1 LSYAPYFIF
10 IGGLNMGFPVL
21 TGPTTADATVGGL
34 TVSLT
39 PQQNKIKIVNNDT
52 ANSVKVTVG
61 TWADIWIHAGQTFE
75 SLAEYKAFTAYG
87 IGATVSITYTC
98 SELGTDV
105 ITRDEVVTNGI
116 KGLVAVADA
125 AATLTA
131 AQLIAQSV
139 FTQTPSAARTL
150 TTGTGAEIIAAF
162 PSYSVGSCIEFTIVN
177 LAAAQVITLAAGA
190 SGVTLV
196 GVATVQPVT
205 SATFLIRVVS
215 GTAVVIYRK

>member
-1 LSYAPYFIF
+1 MA
-10 IGGLNMGFPVL
+10 FPVL
-21 TGPTTADATVGGL
+21 TGPTTADAIVAGL
-34 TVSLT
+34 TVTLV
-39 PQQNKIKIVNNDT
+39 PQQNKIKITNNDT
-52 ANSVKVTVG
+52 ENSVKVTVG
-61 TWADIWIHAGQTFE
+61 TWTDIWIHAGQTFE
-75 SLAEYKAFTAYG
+75 SLAEHKSFTAYG

-105 ITRDEVVTNGI
+105 ITRDEAVIDGI

-131 AQLIAQSV
+131 AQLVAQSI
-139 FTQTPSAARTL
+139 FTQTPSAGRTL
-150 TTGTGAEIIAAF
+150 TTATGAEIIAAF

-196 GVATVQPVT
+196 GLATVAAVT
-205 SATFLIRVVS
+205 SATFIIRVVS